1 MRRGIFA
8 TRTQKTWV
16 PCLPLL
22 LAWKRTHYR
31 SSARG
36 RSRSRGGETGPGV
49 ARQERLLC
57 VVNNDLRRFVSWV
70 MTSSQPPFMSSS
82 ISLILCQTCKLHGAF
97 RTRDL
102 FSHANFPRKMETR
115 RGVQTQRHHHH
126 YSKSRQIPKG
136 SRFHV
141 CPCIVRTVGS
151 TERIKYICIYTKIIQ
166 KLFKVNP

>member
-1 MRRGIFA
+1 MGRFIFYENRKKLSHIVVRMCSECAAGYLRRG
-8 TRTQKTWV
+8 R
-16 PCLPLL
+16 
-22 LAWKRTHYR
+22 R
-31 SSARG
+31 SLE
-36 RSRSRGGETGPGV
+36 SRVSPSSWRENAHITEAVSGAGAGAGAEAGPGV

-97 RTRDL
+97 RTCDL
-102 FSHANFPRKMETR
+102 FSHANFPRKMETQ

-141 CPCIVRTVGS
+141 CRCIVRTV
-151 TERIKYICIYTKIIQ
+151 
-166 KLFKVNP
+166 V